1 MRVQQKDAATKQE
14 QVDIEIKQGFVQI
27 LLHELLIK
35 LLRKWVLIIGSG
47 GQGFGPLDDL
57 RL

>member
-1 MRVQQKDAATKQE
+1 MRVQQKDVATKQE

-35 LLRKWVLIIGSG
+35 LLRNLFKI
-47 GQGFGPLDDL
+47 FF
-57 RL
+57 